1 MFNLHLYSH
10 CCNSL
15 KTPKKVFKTLVTAD
29 FINPLLEASNPC
41 LSFSYTW
48 SEENPVRQ
56 DTQPLTLRNVSLLP
70 LDFVLRT
77 SLPFSLSGYE
87 FHLEPAESATLE
99 VYFDPGMHI
108 GL

>member
-1 MFNLHLYSH
+1 M
-10 CCNSL
+10 
-15 KTPKKVFKTLVTAD
+15 
-29 FINPLLEASNPC
+29 
-41 LSFSYTW
+41 
-48 SEENPVRQ
+48 RQ